1 MGQMSKF
8 RQDGAGAAN
17 VTKNVTELI
26 IVVGNGTVETSEK
39 FRRSEMRSLCILLR
53 LLYPCEESVLMKLLA
68 IRSGFS
74 IKKACML
81 PLLMGVLSLSMT
93 NPAFAEAER
102 MLRTLTVTGM
112 GTESIPTTLSQVQLG
127 VEVTGKTAE
136 EVQAAAAQ
144 RSSAVVELLRSRS
157 VTKLQTTGIYLSPT
171 YDYNNGQQKLTGY
184 TATNSVS
191 FRLPTEQAGTLLDDA
206 VKAGATRIDSVS
218 FVADDSAIST
228 AQKQAIREATQDAQD
243 QAEAALSA
251 LGLQRKEVVS
261 VQVNGAA
268 PPTPI
273 FAEAARASMAA
284 DSAAPTPVV
293 GGEQEVQASVTLQI
307 SY

>member
-1 MGQMSKF
+1 MK
-8 RQDGAGAAN
+8 
-17 VTKNVTELI
+17 
-26 IVVGNGTVETSEK
+26 
-39 FRRSEMRSLCILLR
+39 SLA
-53 LLYPCEESVLMKLLA
+53 V
-68 IRSGFS
+68 RSGFS
-74 IKKACML
+74 IKKACL
-81 PLLMGVLSLSMT
+81 VPLLMGVLSLSMT

-102 MLRTLTVTGM
+102 LLRTLTVTGV

-127 VEVTGKTAE
+127 VEVQGKTAE
-136 EVQAAAAQ
+136 EVQQEAAR
-144 RSSAVVELLRSRS
+144 RSSAVVELLRSRN
-157 VTKLQTTGIYLSPT
+157 VAKLQTTGIYLSPT

-184 TATNSVS
+184 SATNSVS
-191 FRLPTEQAGTLLDDA
+191 FRIPTDRTGTLLDDA

-218 FVADDSAIST
+218 FVAEDSAIST
-228 AQKQAIREATQDAQD
+228 AQKQAIRAATQDAQG
-243 QAEAALSA
+243 QADAAFSA

-261 VQVNGAA
+261 VQVNGAT

-273 FAEAARASMAA
+273 VTRNVRAMSMAA